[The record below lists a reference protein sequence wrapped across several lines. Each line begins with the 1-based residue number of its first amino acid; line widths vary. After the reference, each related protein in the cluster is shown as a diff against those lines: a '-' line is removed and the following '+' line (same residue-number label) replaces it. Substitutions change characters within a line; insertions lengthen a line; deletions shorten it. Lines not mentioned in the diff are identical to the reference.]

1 MNYYDTISEGYDELH
16 REEQEKK
23 ISLIKE
29 YFPIEKSDKLLD
41 LGSGP
46 GFAEFDCD
54 VYRIDPSKKLLE
66 KADGKKT
73 LAFAENLPYPDNTFD
88 KVISITAMQNF
99 HDIKTAVAEMKRV
112 CKGKFALSFLKK
124 SSKKEYIE
132 EILNEEFAVEKN
144 INEEKDIIIIAN
156 YK

>member
-1 MNYYDTISEGYDELH
+1 MNYYNEISEGYEELY

-23 ISLIKE
+23 IELIKE
-29 YFPIEKSDKLLD
+29 YFPIEKTDKLLD

-46 GFAEFDCD
+46 GFAKFDCD
-54 VYRIDPSKKLLE
+54 LYRADPSEKLLE
-66 KADGKKT
+66 KADGKKA
-73 LAFAENLPYPDNTFD
+73 LAYAEELPYPDNTFD

-99 HDIKTAVAEMKRV
+99 YDIKASVSEMKRV

-124 SSKKEYIE
+124 SSKKDYIE
-132 EILNEEFAVEKN
+132 NIIEKEFEIEKK